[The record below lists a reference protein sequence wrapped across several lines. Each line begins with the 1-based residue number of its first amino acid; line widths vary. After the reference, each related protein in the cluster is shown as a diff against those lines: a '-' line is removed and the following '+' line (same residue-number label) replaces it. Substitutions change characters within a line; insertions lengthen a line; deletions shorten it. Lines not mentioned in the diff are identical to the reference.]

1 MAGQGGTHTFVFNAL
16 LSQHHWPWLSEKK
29 FINQIQLG
37 EVYNQVEGEEE
48 GAALF
53 DHIEILVF
61 S

>member
-1 MAGQGGTHTFVFNAL
+1 MRWVVITFL
-16 LSQHHWPWLSEKK
+16 LSEWLSEKK
-29 FINQIQLG
+29 FINQIQLE

>member
-1 MAGQGGTHTFVFNAL
+1 MGSYYIFVE
-16 LSQHHWPWLSEKK
+16 WVVEWKK
-29 FINQIQLG
+29 IINQIQLG